1 MTAPLRKR
9 LDALYAQWSYLLLIG
24 VALLSTAVVAGAVF
38 LWRGADLALL
48 VLIAGGAAASLAVL
62 WLERR
67 KIWADFFGAKED
79 E

>member
-1 MTAPLRKR
+1 MTESLRKR
-9 LDALYAQWSYLLLIG
+9 LDSLWAQWSYLLLIG

-38 LWRGADLALL
+38 LWGGADLAMW
-48 VLIAGGAAASLAVL
+48 VLISGGAAAALAVL

>member
-9 LDALYAQWSYLLLIG
+9 LDALCAQWSYLLLIG

-48 VLIAGGAAASLAVL
+48 VLISGGAAASLAVL

-67 KIWADFFGAKED
+67 KIWADFFGTKED

>member
-9 LDALYAQWSYLLLIG
+9 LDAICGQWSYLLLIG
-24 VALLSTAVVAGAVF
+24 VALLSTAVVACAVF
-38 LWRGADLALL
+38 LWRGADLALF
-48 VLIAGGAAASLAVL
+48 VLISGGASAALAVL

-67 KIWADFFGAKED
+67 KIWADFFGKQED